1 MSISLYEYNKAV
13 VIDRLV
19 QEISSSS
26 ILTALDRVDL
36 EGSND
41 LKIYF
46 KDELS
51 QNDEQ
56 VLDNLV
62 EAHQAIPLVES
73 PRQVSIVDSVNPPPF
88 ASKVLSNGKKL
99 FRRKH
104 GVSGTIEANSSGTLS
119 LVIPYAL
126 AKINKVEIVNCA
138 IGDTADLK
146 VYDTPTGTISTVPN
160 YMLNQFGFDVCLP
173 DNFYVDE
180 SNYDADLI
188 QNMKIEITYKNNS
201 SEDRE
206 VGINIVLH
214 QLV

>member
-1 MSISLYEYNKAV
+1 MPITLYEYTKEAA
-13 VIDRLV
+13 IDRLV
-19 QEISSSS
+19 QEISSSA
-26 ILTALDRVDL
+26 IITALDHINL
-36 EGSND
+36 EGIDD

-51 QNDEQ
+51 SGDETI
-56 VLDNLV
+56 LDGLV
-62 EAHQAIPLVES
+62 EDHEAIPLEDGPKEVTV
-73 PRQVSIVDSVNPPPF
+73 VSSITPPPF
-88 ASKVLSNGKKL
+88 AAKVLPNGKKL

-104 GVSGTIEANSSGTLS
+104 GVSETIEANSSGTIS

-126 AKINKVEIVNCA
+126 AKVNKVEIINCA
-138 IGDTADLK
+138 VGDTADLK

-160 YMLNQFGFDVCLP
+160 YMLNQFGFDVVLP
-173 DNFYVDE
+173 NGFYVDE

-188 QNMKIEITYKNNS
+188 QDMKIEITYTNNS
-201 SEDRE
+201 DQNRL